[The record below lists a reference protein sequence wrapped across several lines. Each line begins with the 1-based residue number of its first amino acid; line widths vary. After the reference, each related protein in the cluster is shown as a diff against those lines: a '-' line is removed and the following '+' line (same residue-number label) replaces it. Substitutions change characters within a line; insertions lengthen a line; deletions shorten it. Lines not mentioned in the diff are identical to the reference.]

1 MQRTKQR
8 QKQEQQHK
16 PYVKVESLICWVYY
30 GLTTPTP
37 VLHGKFSDFE
47 KCTKRRYDYHSCII
61 GFLRGSQ
68 SVLNYII
75 TCFQSLV
82 GLIQISSLVSP
93 RWSPGAVSLMTCC
106 LSKPG
111 IHGLNPGRIHS
122 NKGVKTAYPFLDL
135 LCNLTPVCP
144 FKSTLSCCAVNL
156 RTFKTTVCQRKTF
169 SVMHTCLIF
178 LT

>member
-122 NKGVKTAYPFLDL
+122 NEGVKTAYPFWTFYATSHLFAL
-135 LCNLTPVCP
+135 LNPHCHAVQ
-144 FKSTLSCCAVNL
+144 STSEHLKPQSVSEKLSLSCTHVL
-156 RTFKTTVCQRKTF
+156 FF
-169 SVMHTCLIF
+169 
-178 LT
+178 